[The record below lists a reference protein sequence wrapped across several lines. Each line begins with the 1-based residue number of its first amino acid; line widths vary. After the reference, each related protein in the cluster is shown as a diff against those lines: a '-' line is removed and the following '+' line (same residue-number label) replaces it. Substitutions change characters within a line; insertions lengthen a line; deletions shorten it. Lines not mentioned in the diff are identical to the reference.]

1 VRRWTRPLAVVAA
14 AASIGL
20 WPSAPAE
27 AHPLGNFTINVYG
40 GVIVQ
45 PDAIVVDYIV
55 DMAEIPAFR
64 ERRSIDRN
72 LDGRVDEGE
81 SGAYR
86 EAMCASLAD
95 GLAVRVGGTR
105 LTPEPTDAD
114 ALSFPPGAGGL
125 STLRLGCRLR
135 AASERVVG
143 EITIGYTDRNFPDAL
158 GWREVTAVGD
168 GMTLVDADVPQASAS
183 ARLTA
188 YPQDELPLDV
198 RRAELTAEPGGP
210 RRGSLPAPGAIAGPT
225 DEARGRDGGLL
236 ESLVGRE
243 EITPALVAAMIAI
256 AVGVGAV
263 HALGPGHGKTLIGA
277 YLVGAGGSI
286 RHAVGVGAA
295 VSVMHTAS
303 VLTLGLL
310 VLMVERVVAPERVY
324 PVLGVASG
332 VIALVLGSSLLV
344 SRIHAATHE
353 RDGRRHPHARPHDHA
368 RDAANASPLS
378 RRGLLALAFSGG
390 MLPSPSAL
398 VVLLASVSLGRTV
411 LGLTLIAAFSVGL
424 AIALI
429 GVGILSLRAGDLLL
443 RRPTSF
449 VARSLPFASAA
460 AITAMGVFLTARS
473 ATQL

>member
-1 VRRWTRPLAVVAA
+1 
-14 AASIGL
+14 
-20 WPSAPAE
+20 
-27 AHPLGNFTINVYG
+27 
-40 GVIVQ
+40 
-45 PDAIVVDYIV
+45 
-55 DMAEIPAFR
+55 
-64 ERRSIDRN
+64 
-72 LDGRVDEGE
+72 
-81 SGAYR
+81 
-86 EAMCASLAD
+86 
-95 GLAVRVGGTR
+95 
-105 LTPEPTDAD
+105 
-114 ALSFPPGAGGL
+114 
-125 STLRLGCRLR
+125 
-135 AASERVVG
+135 
-143 EITIGYTDRNFPDAL
+143 
-158 GWREVTAVGD
+158 
-168 GMTLVDADVPQASAS
+168 
-183 ARLTA
+183 
-188 YPQDELPLDV
+188 
-198 RRAELTAEPGGP
+198 
-210 RRGSLPAPGAIAGPT
+210 
-225 DEARGRDGGLL
+225 
-236 ESLVGRE
+236 
-243 EITPALVAAMIAI
+243 
-256 AVGVGAV
+256 
-263 HALGPGHGKTLIGA
+263 
-277 YLVGAGGSI
+277 
-286 RHAVGVGAA
+286 
-295 VSVMHTAS
+295 MHTAS

-424 AIALI
+424 AVALI